1 MKHMKFIDCLDC
13 GGHGFITQLNENGQT
28 SVWCMK
34 CQGTGSI
41 AVPMTNGD
49 RIRSMSDEELAEF
62 VCRNSISTMCDII
75 CGGWCN
81 AVKTLKKSADEMCKD
96 IVIKWLQQPAEG
108 GDG

>member
-1 MKHMKFIDCLDC
+1 MKHMKFIDCPDC

-49 RIRSMSDEELAEF
+49 RVRGMSDEKLAALLCGF
-62 VCRNSISTMCDII
+62 VSGDCCDCIAYEMCDM
-75 CGGWCN
+75 CGREANGL
-81 AVKTLKKSADEMCKD
+81 V
-96 IVIKWLQQPAEG
+96 KWLQQPAEG

>member
-1 MKHMKFIDCLDC
+1 MKFIDCPDC

-28 SVWCMK
+28 SVLCMK

-49 RIRSMSDEELAEF
+49 RIRAMSDEELARFLAAVEY
-62 VCRNSISTMCDII
+62 RRAIDGGGALW
-75 CGGWCN
+75 CGTEN
-81 AVKTLKKSADEMCKD
+81 AME
-96 IVIKWLQQPAEG
+96 WLQQPVEG